1 MSAKPLKVEDA
12 LAYLEHVKTTFASEP
27 RVYNQFLD
35 IMKAFKNKTIDTP
48 GVIKNVTQVQRPSAQ
63 PCILVAAGPWVRD
76 PWPHGA
82 LTGPSAWLPD
92 SRSVRPGAAVPQAH
106 GPHPAV
112 QHLPAHRLHGAP
124 RTPHRPR
131 STQGKAARR

>member
-1 MSAKPLKVEDA
+1 MKVEDA